1 MEVEVRLFAMLREH
15 AGTDRVTVEVAEG
28 ATVAEAVAAVGGE
41 HGLGALIAEMPVVMA
56 VNREYAAADDRL
68 SAGDELALIP
78 PVSGGEA
85 AAGPVVHVRVTPEP
99 LAVGALASLVTRPA
113 AGAVVTFQGTT
124 RDVDEL
130 SYEAY
135 REMAEERIAAIVSD
149 AIARHGLEAAAAE
162 HRIGTVPLSEA
173 SVAVAV
179 SAAHRGEAFVGAR
192 EIIDRIKEEAPI
204 WKKEIEAGRGRWVE
218 GTRAGGDDARA

>member
-1 MEVEVRLFAMLREH
+1 MRLFAMLREH

-41 HGLGALIAEMPVVMA
+41 HGLGPLIAEMPVVMA

-85 AAGPVVHVRVTPEP
+85 AADPAVHVRVTQEP
-99 LAVGALASLVTRPA
+99 LSLDSLARLVTRPA
-113 AGAVVTFQGTT
+113 AGAVVTFQGIT

-135 REMAEERIAAIVSD
+135 REMAAERIAAIVTD

-179 SAAHRGEAFVGAR
+179 SAAHRGEAFAGAR

-204 WKKEIEAGRGRWVE
+204 WKKEIEAGRERWVE